1 MRNLDRPDLRL
12 RGEAQLI
19 LLLQLGALIA
29 ALR

>member
-12 RGEAQLI
+12 RGEALLI